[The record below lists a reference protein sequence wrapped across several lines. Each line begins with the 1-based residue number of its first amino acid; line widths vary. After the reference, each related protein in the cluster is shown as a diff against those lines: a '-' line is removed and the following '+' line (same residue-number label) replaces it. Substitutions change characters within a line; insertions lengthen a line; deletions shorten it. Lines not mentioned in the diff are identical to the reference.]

1 MSLDE
6 LIRGVNINLE
16 KDKEPALSNISIR
29 RLKREKQSIKE
40 MRKSSQWDKRK
51 PREPGFLKSKWRNIE
66 TKEIIS
72 YVNSFWLDWPSEIK
86 TETWSFNLATWKSL
100 IT

>member
-1 MSLDE
+1 MKLNAMSLDE

-40 MRKSSQWDKRK
+40 MRKSSQ
-51 PREPGFLKSKWRNIE
+51 
-66 TKEIIS
+66 
-72 YVNSFWLDWPSEIK
+72 
-86 TETWSFNLATWKSL
+86 
-100 IT
+100 